1 MLEWMKQLFDNFA
14 ADLISLLPTS
24 PFREVINEWEIN
36 VPDGIAWLN
45 WFIDIPGMLKIF
57 SLWLLAYGL
66 YLILSIVLR
75 WIKAID

>member
-1 MLEWMKQLFDNFA
+1 MLEWMQQLFNNFA
-14 ADLISLLPTS
+14 EDLIALLPES
-24 PFREVINEWEIN
+24 PFRSLIDEWSVG

-45 WFIDIPGMLKIF
+45 WFIDIPGMLQI
-57 SLWLLAYGL
+57 LAAWLVAYGI